1 MNLDERNQGN
11 WKTYNVEIL
20 VKKVNKEEEK
30 KFIIKWEEKLLL
42 SAKK

>member
-30 KFIIKWEEKLLL
+30 SLSLSEK
-42 SAKK
+42 KNYY